1 MKPQKRRM
9 FSSTPESNVDTGTE
23 QKRSRNRYEQ
33 NELQRKDTYQTTN
46 IGPVRLSSSCAP
58 ASSSNLSDVSLF
70 LTSILEGRPKL
81 SSISLTP
88 ISALQTR
95 PNIRAVSFSP
105 TTALET
111 RPNISGVSLS
121 SSALGSHASLSAV
134 DLSSSS

>member
-1 MKPQKRRM
+1 MKPQKRKM

-23 QKRSRNRYEQ
+23 HKRSRNIYEQ

-58 ASSSNLSDVSLF
+58 ASSSNLSAVSLF

-88 ISALQTR
+88 INALQAR
-95 PNIRAVSFSP
+95 PNIRAFSLSHTP
-105 TTALET
+105 APALET
-111 RPNISGVSLS
+111 RLNISGV
-121 SSALGSHASLSAV
+121 
-134 DLSSSS
+134 